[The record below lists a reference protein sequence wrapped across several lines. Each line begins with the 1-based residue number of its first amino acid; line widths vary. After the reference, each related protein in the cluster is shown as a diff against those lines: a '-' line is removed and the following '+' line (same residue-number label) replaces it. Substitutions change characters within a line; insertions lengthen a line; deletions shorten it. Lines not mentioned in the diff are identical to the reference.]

1 MHKALKAGKEAVDT
15 GKDLVAKS
23 GKAVNELRQLLAYKQ
38 SLDKMGINSR
48 MLATLIDAV
57 EKLGDFETVVDSIKA
72 FGNLQT
78 LQLAI
83 KKAQIEKQDLGAIVE
98 SLTNQI
104 KELQDSKR
112 VIEEPI
118 KLYKELETEG
128 YNRTALE
135 RIRES
140 SEKYGDPRQVLDA
153 INQYADIGALA
164 EAIKEEKRKAEVA
177 HAERTK
183 LDSNYAHLAQV
194 TAICEKLLQVGF
206 SVSAIQQ
213 IHDVASKYGEPIEIL
228 RAIDAYGKLHDL
240 ETDIQNAA
248 SRRASLTAQVN
259 ELQKNLEILDAQ
271 ILAVGG
277 VVRQSLDSMKE
288 KLSTAATEVSE
299 DLTSTFKQEAANLA
313 RINNEYA
320 EALRIAALLEEE
332 IKLARIIQSISRYP
346 ADVAASP
353 LYATLFL
360 DLSVKVL
367 RANGINPKVG
377 NTGLT
382 ILELL
387 TVAENQLAT
396 TPS

>member
-23 GKAVNELRQLLAYKQ
+23 RKTVNELRQLLAFKQ

-48 MLATLIDAV
+48 RLTTLV
-57 EKLGDFETVVDSIKA
+57 ESIEKHGDFETAMDSINA
-72 FGNLQT
+72 CGNLQT
-78 LQLAI
+78 LQFAI
-83 KKAQIEKQDLGAIVE
+83 KKAQVEKQELGAIVE
-98 SLTNQI
+98 SLTDQI

-177 HAERTK
+177 QAERTK
-183 LDSNYAHLAQV
+183 LVSDYAHLAQV

-213 IHDVASKYGEPIEIL
+213 IHDIASKYGEPIEIL

-240 ETDIQNAA
+240 ETDIQNALMT
-248 SRRASLTAQVN
+248 RASLRAQVD
-259 ELQKNLEILDAQ
+259 ELQKNLEILVAQ
-271 ILAVGG
+271 TSAVGG
-277 VVRQSLDSMKE
+277 VVQQSLDSMKE
-288 KLSTAATEVSE
+288 KLSTVATEVSK
-299 DLTSTFKQEAANLA
+299 DLTSTFKEEAAKLA
-313 RINNEYA
+313 MIKNEYA
-320 EALRIAALLEEE
+320 ETLRTAAVLEEE

-346 ADVAASP
+346 ADIQVPS

-396 TPS
+396 TPG